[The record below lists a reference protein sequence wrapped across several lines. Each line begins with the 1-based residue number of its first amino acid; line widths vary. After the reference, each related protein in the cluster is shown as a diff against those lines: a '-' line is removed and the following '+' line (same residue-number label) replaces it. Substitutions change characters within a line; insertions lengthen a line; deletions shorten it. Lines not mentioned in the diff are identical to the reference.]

1 MSAIHSTAA
10 TIDTAEGWTFADNHT
25 ITSEFPTTTND
36 NWGIPATTTNNW
48 DAPPTAPTPPLEQ
61 SRTDNHAS
69 LHWTACYDDYCG
81 VHRQMKD
88 NNYYPRE
95 NRRSRRPQICDC
107 PLSHPEELLQITRE
121 RRLNPRKACADW
133 HKGKR
138 ACPDC
143 RFLVRMENHHLRCSA
158 APLVDPTP
166 PQQDQ
171 EAATIEHAPEPSAML
186 QDEQLALLT
195 EVVTL
200 IHQTTTQDA
209 LRHHV
214 AQRTL
219 EQRMDEFHD
228 ADQQRLQG
236 MTQAL
241 AGIVTEQQRLNEQLQ
256 ARQQASRAVRIY
268 RSPIRRRAVPTRRD
282 LAGASVW
289 AGGVLS
295 RTWRDR
301 LLGATAGA
309 VATLASLWLTLVSAA
324 TATIILRA

>member
-25 ITSEFPTTTND
+25 ITSEFP
-36 NWGIPATTTNNW
+36 TTTNNW

-214 AQRTL
+214 AQ
-219 EQRMDEFHD
+219 
-228 ADQQRLQG
+228 
-236 MTQAL
+236 
-241 AGIVTEQQRLNEQLQ
+241 
-256 ARQQASRAVRIY
+256 
-268 RSPIRRRAVPTRRD
+268 
-282 LAGASVW
+282 
-289 AGGVLS
+289 
-295 RTWRDR
+295 
-301 LLGATAGA
+301 
-309 VATLASLWLTLVSAA
+309 
-324 TATIILRA
+324 